1 MEFLKRTTADLP
13 NVEVESFGGLL
24 ADYAKQKNACA
35 IVKGLR
41 AVSDFEYEFQ
51 MALANRKLNPELD
64 TVFLMTSAEYMYLSS
79 SIVKDIAVR
88 RRCRRFCSLRGLC
101 RTLCAELERRVK
113 MATLEELINRMYD
126 MVQDA
131 KGIPLAGEKCI
142 VERDHMLDMLDE
154 LREALPNDL
163 QQAQEIVAKRSEM
176 LASGKREAEAIR
188 RQAEEDAR
196 QMVSETE
203 IVVAARR
210 KRQGSTGQCRDSGS

>member
-1 MEFLKRTTADLP
+1 
-13 NVEVESFGGLL
+13 
-24 ADYAKQKNACA
+24 
-35 IVKGLR
+35 
-41 AVSDFEYEFQ
+41 
-51 MALANRKLNPELD
+51 
-64 TVFLMTSAEYMYLSS
+64 
-79 SIVKDIAVR
+79 
-88 RRCRRFCSLRGLC
+88 
-101 RTLCAELERRVK
+101 

-210 KRQGSTGQCRDSGS
+210 KAKEVQGNAEIQARELRRVANEHRKVKTKCRQSPSGGCFFVSFAVPAQRKFVACEANGTCLPGRGTRGMDT